1 MSICT
6 LKDVDIRGKR
16 VLIRED
22 LNVPVAEGKVVSD
35 ARIRAALPTLRYAVE
50 QGARTMVMSHLGR
63 PQEGVPISEQVDASL
78 APVADR
84 IEELSGLS
92 VALVESYVDGF
103 EHVDAEIVLFE
114 NVRINAGEKNN
125 DASLAKKVIER
136 VPELIKKLPR
146 VQKEAA
152 SAAWRDYGEVLLCS
166 SNEEMAELSNNYA
179 PEHLE
184 LQTQNKNFKLTQ
196 DDSNVALMYL

>member
-22 LNVPVAEGKVVSD
+22 LNVPVVEGKVVSD

-92 VALVESYVDGF
+92 VALVEATSMVSNLSTRRLSCLKMF
-103 EHVDAEIVLFE
+103 ELTQVKRTMMLFWQ
-114 NVRINAGEKNN
+114 KN
-125 DASLAKKVIER
+125 LR
-136 VPELIKKLPR
+136 HWLT
-146 VQKEAA
+146 
-152 SAAWRDYGEVLLCS
+152 Y
-166 SNEEMAELSNNYA
+166 LSWM
-179 PEHLE
+179 HLE
-184 LQTQNKNFKLTQ
+184 PRTVLKRARR
-196 DDSNVALMYL
+196 V

>member
-1 MSICT
+1 M
-6 LKDVDIRGKR
+6 
-16 VLIRED
+16 
-22 LNVPVAEGKVVSD
+22 PVVEGKVVSD
-35 ARIRAALPTLRYAVE
+35 ARIRAALPSLRYAVE

-103 EHVDAEIVLFE
+103 EPVDAEIALFE

-125 DASLAKKVIER
+125 DATLAKK
-136 VPELIKKLPR
+136 L
-146 VQKEAA
+146 AA
-152 SAAWRDYGEVLLCS
+152 LADVFVMDAFGTAHRSQASTEGVARFATVACAGPLL
-166 SNEEMAELSNNYA
+166 EAEL
-179 PEHLE
+179 L
-184 LQTQNKNFKLTQ
+184 
-196 DDSNVALMYL
+196 ALRRH